1 MAQVSWHHSGQ
12 RLPRNQHALHCGK
25 KTSLPEVRHYHLETP
40 LEEFLWTAGNVFS
53 LSRRHSKA
61 FRKHKRSLN
70 PEDDAN
76 ALTVDVTEIFLHRH
90 FIYKSVFVHFVLFV
104 SKEFY
109 FIGELAF
116 YYILI
121 TSFNVNDAIHFPTR
135 KARYIATTEGYNK
148 SVMVSTC
155 C

>member
-1 MAQVSWHHSGQ
+1 MDCRQCV
-12 RLPRNQHALHCGK
+12 
-25 KTSLPEVRHYHLETP
+25 
-40 LEEFLWTAGNVFS
+40 S

-61 FRKHKRSLN
+61 FWKHKRPLN

-76 ALTVDVTEIFLHRH
+76 ALTVDVAEIFPHRH
-90 FIYKSVFVHFVLFV
+90 FIYKSMFVHFGLFV

-121 TSFNVNDAIHFPTR
+121 TSFDVNEAIHFPTR